1 MFFNLVSVV
10 LVILDFM
17 FILAKRLCKP
27 SKLWHKDDTFI
38 WKKNCTNIEIID
50 IKIYYDIKISH
61 YAFKQNKN
69 KLKFKTV
76 QLYTCFII
84 SP

>member
-10 LVILDFM
+10 LIILDFM

-38 WKKNCTNIEIID
+38 WKKIVLILKSLISKYD
-50 IKIYYDIKISH
+50 IMTLRSHIMLSSKIKIS
-61 YAFKQNKN
+61 
-69 KLKFKTV
+69 
-76 QLYTCFII
+76 
-84 SP
+84 